1 MKQRLADDVGGAE
14 AGELQVGVI
23 RPRED
28 VILALENSK
37 KGGSLSEDRLQVV
50 KQHPSESWADCFY
63 SKSLAP
69 RKKPGVYPG
78 AIPTRGRSNRSCAGA
93 RFCRP

>member
-50 KQHPSESWADCFY
+50 KQHPSESWADCFLQQVAGPA
-63 SKSLAP
+63 KNA
-69 RKKPGVYPG
+69 RVYPG